1 MRYIRI
7 MKETT
12 VTVTHTVQ
20 QRLAY
25 AWAVADSQYFRLPSV
40 NDRVL
45 ARCWESARQLTEQE
59 ALDLLADVPALVL
72 N

>member
-1 MRYIRI
+1 

-12 VTVTHTVQ
+12 VTITPTVQ
-20 QRLAY
+20 ERLAY
-25 AWAVADSQYFRLPSV
+25 AWAVLSSEFAHLPSV

-45 ARCWESARQLTEQE
+45 TRCREAAHQLTEQE
-59 ALDLLADVPALVL
+59 ALELLADVPALVI

>member
-1 MRYIRI
+1 

-12 VTVTHTVQ
+12 FTVTQTVQ

-25 AWAVADSQYFRLPSV
+25 AWAVTDSQFFRLPSV

-59 ALDLLADVPALVL
+59 ALDLLADIPSLVMA
-72 N
+72 